1 MISETKERKK
11 LSIVIKDNL
20 IEDQI
25 KKFRK
30 VLISSKR
37 LRVE

>member
-1 MISETKERKK
+1 VKLEKIYIIK
-11 LSIVIKDNL
+11 LSIAIKDNL